1 MMELTIDGFRFSRH
15 ALGRALDMLLDPK
28 EIRKCLERPEYVSP
42 CHQYPEMDL
51 YYRDRLT
58 ISVARESGVVTT
70 ILWRT
75 ESHWR
80 RDLRNRPAYEKGRRE
95 RRQSA

>member
-1 MMELTIDGFRFSRH
+1 
-15 ALGRALDMLLDPK
+15 
-28 EIRKCLERPEYVSP
+28 
-42 CHQYPEMDL
+42 MDL

>member
-1 MMELTIDGFRFSRH
+1 
-15 ALGRALDMLLDPK
+15 
-28 EIRKCLERPEYVSP
+28 
-42 CHQYPEMDL
+42 MDL

-80 RDLRNRPAYEKGRRE
+80 RDMRNRPAYKKGRRE